1 MSFFNFSTFFDPSC
15 HPFVFLTGLNR
26 KSQKMTSEKYTPQEI
41 ARLILLASQGKAE
54 PEQMDR
60 LEDWLEEGEA
70 NRRFYE
76 KIKSRAYWGS
86 GLEEYTKYNSREDW
100 KKLSGR
106 VKNRRKNVFLRLL
119 PYAAVAVLAVG
130 IAGVVKYKK
139 EVSDSRPVAQAEPI
153 APGASKARLILADG
167 RNIELETEGDSLCR
181 QLQGEN
187 FVNDGKELAYAGN
200 ALQQDIQEHTLQI
213 PRGGEYKLVLAD
225 GTRVWLNA
233 ESELTYPN
241 AFPGDSRQVKL
252 KGEAYFEV
260 AKNPDQPFRVMI
272 GDMEV
277 KVLGT
282 SFNVSAYPEAKR
294 QTTLVE
300 GKVAIA
306 WNRQQVEIAPGQQA
320 TETSGGLEVKR
331 VKVANYVGWKERRF
345 IYEDKL
351 LGEVLE
357 DLERWYDV
365 EMFIVNNEI
374 RNLHL
379 TANLP
384 KYENMDKV
392 LEIIEYAACVKFGV
406 KGRTVVVSLDR

>member
-1 MSFFNFSTFFDPSC
+1 
-15 HPFVFLTGLNR
+15 
-26 KSQKMTSEKYTPQEI
+26 MTSEKYTPQEI
-41 ARLILLASQGKAE
+41 ARLILLASQGKTE

-76 KIKSRAYWGS
+76 KMISHAYWES
-86 GLEEYTKYNSREDW
+86 GLEGYTKYNSREDW

-106 VKNRRKNVFLRLL
+106 VKNRRKNVMLRLL
-119 PYAAVAVLAVG
+119 PYAAVVVLAIG
-130 IAGVVKYKK
+130 ITGVVKYKNGG
-139 EVSDSRPVAQAEPI
+139 SDLHVAQTEPI
-153 APGASKARLILADG
+153 GPGASKARLILADG
-167 RNIELETEGDSLCR
+167 QQIDLEAEGDSLCR
-181 QLQGEN
+181 QVQGEN
-187 FVNDGKELAYAGN
+187 FVNDGKELAYAGD
-200 ALQQDIQEHTLQI
+200 ALRQEIQEHTLQI

-260 AKNPDQPFRVMI
+260 AKNPEQPFRVMV

-282 SFNVSAYPEAKR
+282 AFNISAYPGAKR

-300 GKVAIA
+300 GKVAIG
-306 WNRQQVEIAPGQQA
+306 WKQQQVEIAPGQQA
-320 TETSGGLEVKR
+320 TETPGGLEVTR
-331 VKVANYVGWKERRF
+331 VKVGNYVGWKERRF

-365 EMFIVNNEI
+365 EMFVVNNEI

>member
-1 MSFFNFSTFFDPSC
+1 MTF
-15 HPFVFLTGLNR
+15 
-26 KSQKMTSEKYTPQEI
+26 EKYTPQEI
-41 ARLILLASQGKAE
+41 ARLILLASQEKAG

-60 LEDWLEEGEA
+60 LEDWLGECAA

-76 KIKSRAYWGS
+76 KIKSHAYLKAGW
-86 GLEEYTKYNSREDW
+86 EEYSCYNSREDW
-100 KKLSGR
+100 KKIAGK
-106 VKNRRKNVFLRLL
+106 VKHRRRRIMSRLL
-119 PYAAVAVLAVG
+119 PYVAMAVLAIG
-130 IAGVVKYKK
+130 IAGVVTYKNRIS
-139 EVSDSRPVAQAEPI
+139 VAPPVVQAEPI
-153 APGASKARLILADG
+153 EAGTSKARLILADG
-167 RNIELETEGDSLCR
+167 RNIDLEAEGDRLCR
-181 QLQGEN
+181 QVQGEN
-187 FVNDGKELAYAGN
+187 FVNDGQELAYGAS
-200 ALQQDIQEHTLQI
+200 ALRTEIQEHTLQV

-233 ESELTYPN
+233 GSELSYPN
-241 AFPGDSRQVKL
+241 VFSGDSRKVKL

-260 AKNPDQPFRVMI
+260 AKNPEQPFLVAI

-282 SFNVSAYPEAKR
+282 SFNVSAYPGTKR

-306 WNRQQVEIAPGQQA
+306 WKQRQIEIAPGQQA
-320 TETSGGLEVKR
+320 RETAEGVKVIP
-331 VKVANYVGWKERRF
+331 VKVANYIGWKERRF
-345 IYEDKL
+345 VYEDKL

-365 EMFIVNNEI
+365 EMFVRNDEI

-384 KYENMDKV
+384 KYENMDQV
-392 LEIIEYAACVKFGV
+392 LRIIEDAACVRFDV
-406 KGRTVVVSLDR
+406 KDRTVVVSLDR

>member
-1 MSFFNFSTFFDPSC
+1 
-15 HPFVFLTGLNR
+15 
-26 KSQKMTSEKYTPQEI
+26 MTSEKYTPQEI

-76 KIKSRAYWGS
+76 KMKSRTYWGT
-86 GLEEYTKYNSREDW
+86 GLEGYTKYNSREDW

-106 VKNRRKNVFLRLL
+106 VKHRRKNVMLRLL
-119 PYAAVAVLAVG
+119 PYAAVVVLAIG
-130 IAGVVKYKK
+130 ITGIVKYKNGG
-139 EVSDSRPVAQAEPI
+139 SDLHVVQAEPI
-153 APGASKARLILADG
+153 EPGTSKARLILADG
-167 RNIELETEGDSLCR
+167 QQIDLEAEGDSLCR
-181 QLQGEN
+181 QMQGEN
-187 FVNDGKELAYAGN
+187 FVNNGKELTYVRK
-200 ALQQDIQEHTLQI
+200 ALRQEVQEHTLQI

-241 AFPGDSRQVKL
+241 AFPGASRKVKL

-260 AKNPDQPFRVMI
+260 AKNTEQPFRVMI

-282 SFNVSAYPEAKR
+282 SFNVSAYPGAKR

-306 WNRQQVEIAPGQQA
+306 WKQQQVEIAPGQQA
-320 TETSGGLEVKR
+320 TETSAGLEVIR

-365 EMFIVNNEI
+365 EMFVVNDEI